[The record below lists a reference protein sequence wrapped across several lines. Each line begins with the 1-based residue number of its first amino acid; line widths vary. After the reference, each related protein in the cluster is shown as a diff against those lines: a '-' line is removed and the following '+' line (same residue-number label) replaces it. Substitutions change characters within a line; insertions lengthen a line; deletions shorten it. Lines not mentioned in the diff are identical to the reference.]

1 MCFGDYFPSLS
12 TILKKVSDYPFGIKL
27 ERSLS
32 ANPKRNGGG
41 GGEED
46 GRLLAEEQAQ
56 QNPCQE
62 PADVLLCGS
71 VKLNKSCVQSHESFL
86 PSQDRFIL
94 G

>member
-1 MCFGDYFPSLS
+1 MCLGDYFPSLS
-12 TILKKVSDYPFGIKL
+12 TIIKKVSDHPFDIKL

-32 ANPKRNGGG
+32 SNPKRNGE

-56 QNPCQE
+56 QNPSQE

-71 VKLNKSCVQSHESFL
+71 VKLSKSCVQRHESFF